1 MATSNSQV
9 KEFKNIY
16 KNDIGSELVFPT
28 KLRDIINENEPIAFV
43 QFSPLAELTVIPQI
57 DDLSNTSE
65 DKIKDDAK
73 LMEKKPVPVQLK
85 SITLPIRPVTDSITG
100 EYQSVE
106 GLGKLR
112 EGMASYIAWKGYKKL
127 SGLIGSVVP
136 SEIAIAAKTGLLGGG
151 IDNPHD
157 KLLFAGH
164 QRRSQDFSWDF
175 LKPANKDEEAVLRA
189 IVNVFRKSSLG
200 SYGPLVIGAPPR
212 WKVEFYSGPMFV
224 KGGKPFLRYKSC
236 GIQNCAVKFGGE
248 TDDFNAMESGMPF
261 ISLSLSLSELEY
273 PSQEDVEF

>member
-9 KEFKNIY
+9 KEFKNVY
-16 KNDIGSELVFPT
+16 KNDVGSELVFPT
-28 KLRDIINENEPIAFV
+28 KLKDIINENEPIAFV

-57 DDLSNTSE
+57 DDLSNTNE
-65 DKIKDDAK
+65 NKIKDDAK
-73 LMEKKPVPVQLK
+73 LIEKTPVSVQLR
-85 SITLPIRPVTDSITG
+85 SITLPIRPVSDSITG

-127 SGLIGSVVP
+127 SGLVSSVVP

-164 QRRSQDFSWDF
+164 QRRSQDFQWDF
-175 LKPANKDEEAVLRA
+175 LKPANKEEEAVLRA

-200 SYGPLVIGAPPR
+200 SYGSLVIGPPPK
-212 WKVEFYSGPMFV
+212 WKVEFYSTPLFAGS
-224 KGGKPFLRYKSC
+224 KPFLRYKSC
-236 GIQNCAVKFGGE
+236 GIQNCTVKFGSE
-248 TDDFNAMESGMPF
+248 TDDFKAMESGMPF
-261 ISLSLSLSELEY
+261 ISLSMTLSELEY
-273 PSQEDVEF
+273 PTQDDVEF